1 MARRWQR
8 RSEHEGAGEPDWRG
22 IMTGVAEEAA
32 VIDVPVLLLRGG
44 ASDVL
49 SGDAA
54 EELMGILR
62 HGRLETVEKA
72 GHLAAGDNPHSTVS
86 LVKGFLAELGW

>member
-1 MARRWQR
+1 MGRRWQR
-8 RSEHEGAGEPDWRG
+8 QSETTGSEEFDWKV
-22 IMTGVAEEAA
+22 IMTGVAEDAA
-32 VIDVPVLLLRGG
+32 TIDAPVLLLRGG

-54 EELMGILR
+54 EELMGILQ

-72 GHLAAGDNPHSTVS
+72 GHLAAGDNPHSTVN
-86 LVKGFLAELGW
+86 LVKRFLAEL

>member
-8 RSEHEGAGEPDWRG
+8 QQDGGVEEPDWKG
-22 IMTGVAEEAA
+22 IMTGVAEDAA
-32 VIDVPVLLLRGG
+32 AIDVPVLLLRGG

-54 EELMGILR
+54 EELMEILK

-86 LVKGFLAELGW
+86 LVKGFLSDLSW

>member
-1 MARRWQR
+1 M
-8 RSEHEGAGEPDWRG
+8 
-22 IMTGVAEEAA
+22 
-32 VIDVPVLLLRGG
+32 PVLLLRGQQ
-44 ASDVL
+44 SDVL

-54 EELMGILR
+54 DELMGILK

-86 LVKGFLAELGW
+86 LVREFLTEVGW

>member
-1 MARRWQR
+1 MGR
-8 RSEHEGAGEPDWRG
+8 RSQRQLETTGAELDWKS
-22 IMTGVAEEAA
+22 IMTGVAEDAA
-32 VIDVPVLLLRGG
+32 GIDVPVLLLRGG

-54 EELMGILR
+54 EELMRILR

-72 GHLAAGDNPHSTVS
+72 GHLAAGDNPHSTVG
-86 LVKGFLAELGW
+86 LVKGFLAQLGW